1 MAPVP
6 VDLFVDLADADHPS
20 AWLRVGIG
28 LLRPDGSILARLDRL
43 PTNGRVRF
51 QERQTPGTVLLMPS
65 GPGRARRARHA
76 PAGARGIPPLP
87 AARRGPPRRQGE
99 PIMKSKNPLVSSLV
113 AVAVLAATTPAAAAS
128 RDAVGPAHRAV
139 AENAQA
145 TAPAEQPAAAGVVNV
160 NEATLQQLVLLPGVG
175 PARAQAIIAHREQR
189 PFRRVDDLL
198 QIRGIGRVT
207 LERLRPYVATEGR
220 TTLTQPVSG
229 GSRRRR

>member
-1 MAPVP
+1 
-6 VDLFVDLADADHPS
+6 
-20 AWLRVGIG
+20 
-28 LLRPDGSILARLDRL
+28 
-43 PTNGRVRF
+43 
-51 QERQTPGTVLLMPS
+51 
-65 GPGRARRARHA
+65 
-76 PAGARGIPPLP
+76 
-87 AARRGPPRRQGE
+87 
-99 PIMKSKNPLVSSLV
+99 MKSKNPLLSSLV